1 MDTHTA
7 PPTGRRK
14 ITPLQLRAEAAGAAA
29 FTPTTPG
36 RALAAFKRAEPALG
50 APAQVVKLVDYL
62 VGRTRPQDWD
72 GSAGLGPIA
81 WPSDAEL
88 EDRLNVGPSQRKA
101 TIRAALD
108 AGYVRLHRSPNGK
121 RWGHRDKQGRIT
133 DAYGFDLA
141 PLAERTSEFDRRSAE
156 WEARRDE
163 GRRLRRE
170 ITTSRNH
177 VLSLVDLALA
187 QELPGEDWPAAAAK
201 ADALWHE
208 RGTQRDPLAL
218 VPIAAR
224 LRALDI
230 HVGEQV
236 AAALAVVEHGEYGE
250 IDPMGPEYRPHL
262 TTTTQLPIAKAN
274 TNAPAQPTEVG
285 PERPIAHKERSGSA
299 QPDQHAAKK
308 SVQAE
313 LTRKS
318 ATGNGTTV
326 GAPLPQKDTMPSC
339 VLRGFVVTPRFIL
352 EIAPI
357 FRDWTSSA
365 WPSWEE
371 LSRVAYDVRGAI
383 GISPHAWGQAWIT
396 LGGDGAITALAA
408 ICARHA
414 AGKVKSPGGLL
425 RKMVELHQ
433 KGTLRLDRTL
443 FGLAEKVGYGRRT
456 PAERQCGSHPTSLL

>member
-1 MDTHTA
+1 MDVQTA
-7 PPTGRRK
+7 LPTGRRK
-14 ITPLQLRAEAAGAAA
+14 ITPPQLRAEAAGAAA
-29 FTPTTPG
+29 FTSTTPG

-50 APAQVVKLVDYL
+50 VPAQVVKLVDYL

-72 GSAGLGPIA
+72 GGPGLGPIA

-101 TIRAALD
+101 TIRAALE
-108 AGYVRLHRSPNGK
+108 AGYMRLRRSPNGK
-121 RWGHRDKQGRIT
+121 RFGHRDKQGRIT

-141 PLAERTSEFDRRSAE
+141 PLAERMAEFERLSAE

-170 ITTSRNH
+170 ITSTRNH
-177 VLSLVDLALA
+177 ILSLVDLALA
-187 QELPGEDWPAAAAK
+187 QELEGEDWPAAAAK
-201 ADALWHE
+201 ADALWRG

-236 AAALAVVEHGEYGE
+236 AMALAAVEHGEHGE
-250 IDPMGPEYRPHL
+250 TAPMGAEYRPHL
-262 TTTTQLPIAKAN
+262 TTTTQLFTAKAD
-274 TNAPAQPTEVG
+274 TNNSAEPAEAG
-285 PERPIAHKERSGSA
+285 PERPMAHEERSSRG
-299 QPDQHAAKK
+299 QPDQNVAKRQA
-308 SVQAE
+308 QAE
-313 LTRKS
+313 PTRKAAAGS
-318 ATGNGTTV
+318 SMAVET
-326 GAPLPQKDTMPSC
+326 PHPQKGATPSC
-339 VLRGFVVTPRFIL
+339 ALRGFVVTPGFIL

-365 WPSWEE
+365 WPSWDE
-371 LSRVAYDVRGAI
+371 LGRVAYDVRGAI
-383 GISPHAWGQAWIT
+383 GISPYAWGQAWIM

-414 AGKVKSPGGLL
+414 AGQVKSPGGLL

-456 PAERQCGSHPTSLL
+456 PAELQCSRHL

>member
-14 ITPLQLRAEAAGAAA
+14 ITPPQLRAEAAGAAL

-72 GSAGLGPIA
+72 GGSGLGPIA

-108 AGYVRLHRSPNGK
+108 AGYVRLRRSPNGK
-121 RWGHRDKQGRIT
+121 RYGYRDRQGRIT
-133 DAYGFDLA
+133 DAYGFDLS
-141 PLAERTSEFDRRSAE
+141 PLAERMAEFERLSAE

-170 ITTSRNH
+170 ITSTRNH
-177 VLSLVDLALA
+177 VLSLVDLAMA
-187 QELPGEDWPAAAAK
+187 QSLDSADWPAIAAK
-201 ADALWHE
+201 ADALWRT
-208 RGTQRDPLAL
+208 RGEQRDPLAL

-236 AAALAVVEHGEYGE
+236 AAALAAVEHGEHGE
-250 IDPMGPEYRPHL
+250 TDPMGPEYRPHF
-262 TTTTQLPIAKAN
+262 TTTTQLLIARA
-274 TNAPAQPTEVG
+274 TTTETAEVG
-285 PERPIAHKERSGSA
+285 PDRPSAREEESSRSLTDRHTVHGEAHIASGRKA
-299 QPDQHAAKK
+299 VAAGD
-308 SVQAE
+308 A
-313 LTRKS
+313 
-318 ATGNGTTV
+318 TV
-326 GAPLPQKDTMPSC
+326 GISLSQKGALPSC
-339 VLRGFVVTPRFIL
+339 ALRGYVVTPGFIL
-352 EIAPI
+352 EIAPV

-365 WPSWEE
+365 WPTWDE
-371 LSRVAYDVRGAI
+371 LGRAANDIRSML
-383 GISPHAWGQAWIT
+383 GISPRLWAQVWAT
-396 LGGDGAITALAA
+396 LGDDGAITILAA

-414 AGKVKSPGGLL
+414 AGQVKSPGGLL
-425 RKMVELHQ
+425 RRMMERHQ
-433 KGTLRLDRTL
+433 AGTLRLDRTL
-443 FGLAEKVGYGRRT
+443 FGLAEKVTSTGS
-456 PAERQCGSHPTSLL
+456 ASHPPNTLNEH

>member
-1 MDTHTA
+1 MDAQTA
-7 PPTGRRK
+7 PPRGRRK
-14 ITPLQLRAEAAGAAA
+14 ITPPQLRAEAARATPFA
-29 FTPTTPG
+29 PTTPG

-50 APAQVVKLVDYL
+50 VPAQVVKLVDYL

-72 GSAGLGPIA
+72 GSLGLGPIA

-101 TIRAALD
+101 TIRAALN
-108 AGYVRLHRSPNGK
+108 AGYVRLRRSPNGK
-121 RWGHRDKQGRIT
+121 RFGHRDKQGRVT

-141 PLAERTSEFDRRSAE
+141 PLAERMAEFERLSVE

-170 ITTSRNH
+170 ITSTRNH
-177 VLSLVDLALA
+177 VLSLVDLALSK
-187 QELPGEDWPAAAAK
+187 ELAGEDWPAAAAK
-201 ADALWHE
+201 ADALW
-208 RGTQRDPLAL
+208 RGRGAQRDPLAL

-236 AAALAVVEHGEYGE
+236 AAALAVVEHGEHGE
-250 IDPMGPEYRPHL
+250 TVPMGAEYRPHL
-262 TTTTQLPIAKAN
+262 TTTTQLLTAKAD
-274 TNAPAQPTEVG
+274 TNKPAEPSKAG
-285 PERPIAHKERSGSA
+285 PKGPIAHEEESSPGR
-299 QPDQHAAKK
+299 PDQHAAKGPA
-308 SVQAE
+308 QAE
-313 LTRKS
+313 PPRKVVAGS
-318 ATGNGTTV
+318 GTVV
-326 GAPLPQKDTMPSC
+326 GTPNPQKGSMPSC
-339 VLRGFVVTPRFIL
+339 ALRGFVVTPGFIL

-365 WPSWEE
+365 WPSWDE
-371 LSRVAYDVRGAI
+371 LARVAYDVRGTI

-414 AGKVKSPGGLL
+414 TGGVKSPGGLL
-425 RKMVELHQ
+425 RKMVELHG

-443 FGLAEKVGYGRRT
+443 FGLADKLKRKDRDAV
-456 PAERQCGSHPTSLL
+456 

>member
-7 PPTGRRK
+7 LPTGRRK
-14 ITPLQLRAEAAGAAA
+14 ITVPQLRAETAGAAP

-50 APAQVVKLVDYL
+50 VPAQVVKLVDYL
-62 VGRTRPQDWD
+62 TGRTRPQDWD
-72 GSAGLGPIA
+72 GGPGPGPIA

-108 AGYVRLHRSPNGK
+108 AGYVRLRRSPNGK
-121 RWGHRDKQGRIT
+121 RYGHRDRQGRIT

-141 PLAERTSEFDRRSAE
+141 PLAERMAEFERLSAE

-170 ITTSRNH
+170 ITSTRNH

-187 QELPGEDWPAAAAK
+187 QELAGEDWPAAAAK
-201 ADALWHE
+201 ADALWHG
-208 RGTQRDPLAL
+208 RGAQRDPLAL

-236 AAALAVVEHGEYGE
+236 AAALAAVEHGET
-250 IDPMGPEYRPHL
+250 DPMGAEYRPHL
-262 TTTTQLPIAKAN
+262 TTTTQLFTAEASADESTDPGEAGPGRPMAQDEKGSHGRPDRRAAKR
-274 TNAPAQPTEVG
+274 PAQGELLPKAG
-285 PERPIAHKERSGSA
+285 AGSGT
-299 QPDQHAAKK
+299 AAGTPHSKK
-308 SVQAE
+308 
-313 LTRKS
+313 
-318 ATGNGTTV
+318 
-326 GAPLPQKDTMPSC
+326 GAMPSC
-339 VLRGFVVTPRFIL
+339 ALRGFVVTPGFIL

-365 WPSWEE
+365 WPSWDE
-371 LSRVAYDVRGAI
+371 LARVAYDVRGAI
-383 GISPHAWGQAWIT
+383 GISPQAWGQAWIT

-414 AGKVKSPGGLL
+414 TGGVKSPGGLL
-425 RKMVELHQ
+425 RKMMELHGE
-433 KGTLRLDRTL
+433 GTLRLDATL
-443 FGLAEKVGYGRRT
+443 FGLADKLKKATVK
-456 PAERQCGSHPTSLL
+456 PAAGSARVTL

>member
-1 MDTHTA
+1 MDPQTA

-14 ITPLQLRAEAAGAAA
+14 ITPPQLRAEAPAAVP
-29 FTPTTPG
+29 FPPTTPG
-36 RALAAFKRAEPALG
+36 WVLAAFKRAEPALG

-62 VGRTRPQDWD
+62 VGRTRSQDWD
-72 GSAGLGPIA
+72 GGPGLGPIA

-101 TIRAALD
+101 TVRAALE
-108 AGYVRLHRSPNGK
+108 AGYVRLRRSPNGK

-133 DAYGFDLA
+133 DAYGFDLS
-141 PLAERTSEFDRRSAE
+141 PLAERMAEFERLSAE

-170 ITTSRNH
+170 ITTTRNH
-177 VLSLVDLALA
+177 ILSLVDLALA
-187 QELPGEDWPAAAAK
+187 QELDGEDWPAAAAK
-201 ADALWHE
+201 ADALWRE
-208 RGTQRDPLAL
+208 RGAQRDPLAL

-236 AAALAVVEHGEYGE
+236 AAALAAVEHGEHE
-250 IDPMGPEYRPHL
+250 ETVPMGPENRPHL
-262 TTTTQLPIAKAN
+262 TTTNQVFIAKAN
-274 TNAPAQPTEVG
+274 TTEPAEPAAVG
-285 PERPIAHKERSGSA
+285 PARPIAQKEESSGGQQSGR
-299 QPDQHAAKK
+299 HVAKRPA
-308 SVQAE
+308 QAE
-313 LTRKS
+313 PARKVVAGS
-318 ATGNGTTV
+318 GTA
-326 GAPLPQKDTMPSC
+326 GGLALPQKGAIPSC
-339 VLRGFVVTPRFIL
+339 ALRGFVVTPGFLL

-365 WPSWEE
+365 WPSWDE
-371 LSRVAYDVRGAI
+371 LARVAYDVRGAI

-396 LGGDGAITALAA
+396 LGGDGAITVLAV

-414 AGKVKSPGGLL
+414 AGLVKSSPGGLL
-425 RKMVELHQ
+425 RAMVERHE

-443 FGLAEKVGYGRRT
+443 FGLADKLKKRAAVT
-456 PAERQCGSHPTSLL
+456 L

>member
-1 MDTHTA
+1 MDAQTA
-7 PPTGRRK
+7 PPKGRCK
-14 ITPLQLRAEAAGAAA
+14 ITPPQLRAEAAGVAA

-36 RALAAFKRAEPALG
+36 RTLAAFKRAEPALG
-50 APAQVVKLVDYL
+50 VSAQVVKLVDYL

-72 GSAGLGPIA
+72 GGPGLGPIA

-108 AGYVRLHRSPNGK
+108 AGYVRLRRSPNGK

-141 PLAERTSEFDRRSAE
+141 PLAERMTEFERLSAE
-156 WEARRDE
+156 WEARRAE

-170 ITTSRNH
+170 ITSTRNH

-187 QELPGEDWPAAAAK
+187 QELTGEDWPAAAAK
-201 ADALWHE
+201 ADALWRQ

-236 AAALAVVEHGEYGE
+236 TAALVAMEHKE
-250 IDPMGPEYRPHL
+250 IAPIEAEYRPHL
-262 TTTTQLPIAKAN
+262 TTTTQLLTAEADTNGLAK
-274 TNAPAQPTEVG
+274 PAEVG
-285 PERPIAHKERSGSA
+285 PKRPIAHKEEGSRG
-299 QPDQHAAKK
+299 QPVRHAAARP
-308 SVQAE
+308 VQTEPA
-313 LTRKS
+313 RKVMVGS
-318 ATGNGTTV
+318 GTATGT
-326 GAPLPQKDTMPSC
+326 ALPQKGAMPSYA
-339 VLRGFVVTPRFIL
+339 LRGFVVTPRFIL

-357 FRDWTSSA
+357 FRDWTSND
-365 WPSWEE
+365 WPSWDE
-371 LSRVAYDVRGAI
+371 LARVAYDVRGAI

-414 AGKVKSPGGLL
+414 AGQVKSPGGLL
-425 RKMVELHQ
+425 RKMVELHG

-443 FGLAEKVGYGRRT
+443 FGLAENVVHGRHT
-456 PAERQCGSHPTSLL
+456 FAKQQHDQSNAASQEV